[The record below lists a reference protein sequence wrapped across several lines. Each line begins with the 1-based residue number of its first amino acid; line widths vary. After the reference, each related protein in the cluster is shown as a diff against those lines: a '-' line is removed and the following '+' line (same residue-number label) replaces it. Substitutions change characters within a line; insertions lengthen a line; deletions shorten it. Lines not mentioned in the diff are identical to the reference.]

1 MEQGLP
7 EGKES
12 HKRTGVFEAEEILQ
26 HLWAGKCVLELILLS
41 PIRLFLDLSQRW
53 RSLINIRLC
62 TSAAHPSRVGGAG
75 GCAQA
80 NKHRPQK

>member
-41 PIRLFLDLSQRW
+41 PIRL
-53 RSLINIRLC
+53 
-62 TSAAHPSRVGGAG
+62 TSRVGGAG
-75 GCAQA
+75 GCALA
-80 NKHRPQK
+80 NKHG